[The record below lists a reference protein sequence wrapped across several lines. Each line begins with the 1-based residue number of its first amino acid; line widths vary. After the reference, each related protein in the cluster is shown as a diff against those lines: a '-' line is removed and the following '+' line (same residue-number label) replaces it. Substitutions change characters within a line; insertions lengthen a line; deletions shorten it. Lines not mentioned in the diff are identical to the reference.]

1 MNAKSLII
9 MFLAL
14 NSAGILVGLL
24 ISNNVLAI
32 GSQSNMPYSAQDIA
46 AEFSLLTFSTANVV
60 SGVVGGLVG
69 VIGLITRQ
77 GTFAI
82 YAILIWIIGTFLGM
96 FSWIFSGFGKM
107 LDILIPA
114 ELNPTVVS
122 ILGVNIGVTSA
133 VIWTFILVTFY
144 FALAGIATQRQ
155 DFG

>member
-1 MNAKSLII
+1 MNAKSVVI

-14 NSAGILVGLL
+14 NFAGIVVGLL
-24 ISNNVLAI
+24 ISNDVLAI
-32 GSQSNMPYSAQDIA
+32 GYQGTMPYDPNTVANQ
-46 AEFSLLTFSTANVV
+46 FSLLTFSTANVV
-60 SGVVGGLVG
+60 TGVVGGLVG

-82 YAILIWIIGTFLGM
+82 YAILIWIIGTFLGL
-96 FSWIFSGFGKM
+96 FSWVFSGFGKM
-107 LDILIPA
+107 LDLLIPA

-144 FALAGIATQRQ
+144 FALAGVASQRA
-155 DFG
+155 DLG